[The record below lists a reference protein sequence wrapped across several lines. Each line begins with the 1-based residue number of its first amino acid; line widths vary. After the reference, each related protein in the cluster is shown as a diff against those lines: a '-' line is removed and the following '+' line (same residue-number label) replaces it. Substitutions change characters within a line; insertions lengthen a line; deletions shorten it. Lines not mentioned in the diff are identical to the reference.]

1 MSKHYASAIAA
12 FLVWGF
18 FPLVLRTVST
28 HPAGEI
34 LYFRILFSLVIL
46 IVILSVFMRKK
57 FRENVALLRALEA
70 PAKRTAIILTLLGGV
85 LLTVNWLVFIYVVN
99 AVNIKTASFSY
110 LICPVVTAALG
121 YLLLREKMVAVQWA
135 AILLC
140 AISCVL
146 MGINNISEL
155 WYSLLIAFSYALYLI
170 TQRKNQGFNRLVV
183 LAVQVVFAFIIMNVF
198 FAQQVGTVVVDLHF
212 YTIVFCIALFF
223 TVLPLFL
230 NLYALNRINA
240 ATIGILMYINPLINF
255 TLAFLAFHESAS
267 AIQVIGYSIIAV
279 ALVLFN
285 YPVLKRIGQSREAV
299 AN

>member
-1 MSKHYASAIAA
+1 MNKHYASAITA

-18 FPLVLRTVST
+18 FPIVLRTVST

-46 IVILSVFMRKK
+46 IVILSVFTRKK
-57 FRENVALLRALEA
+57 FRENVALLQSLDA
-70 PAKRTAIILTLLGGV
+70 PAKRTAIVLTLLGGV

-121 YLLLREKMVAVQWA
+121 YLLLREKMVGVQWA
-135 AILLC
+135 SILLC

-198 FAQQVGTVVVDLHF
+198 FMQLVGTVVVDARF
-212 YTIVFCIALFF
+212 YAIVFCIALFF

-255 TLAFLAFHESAS
+255 TLAFLAFRESAS
-267 AIQVIGYSIIAV
+267 AIQVIGYSTIAV

-285 YPVLKRIGQSREAV
+285 YPIIKRIAQ
-299 AN
+299 